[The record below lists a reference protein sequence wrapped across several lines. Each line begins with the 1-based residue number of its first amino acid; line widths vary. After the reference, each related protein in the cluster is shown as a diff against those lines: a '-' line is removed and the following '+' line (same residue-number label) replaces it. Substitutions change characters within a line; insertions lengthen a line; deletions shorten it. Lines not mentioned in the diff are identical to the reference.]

1 MDFVFRIGTKD
12 AHDIAQVHFVHA
24 DNIVKFRIIFFS
36 HLAGLLEGNFLFG
49 NSMLEK
55 LAAGSVMDRVAD
67 FFCAGGRGFDV
78 EIVGDAFGAD
88 HVS

>member
-1 MDFVFRIGTKD
+1 
-12 AHDIAQVHFVHA
+12 
-24 DNIVKFRIIFFS
+24 
-36 HLAGLLEGNFLFG
+36 
-49 NSMLEK
+49 MLEK
-55 LAAGSVMDRVAD
+55 LAAGSMVDRVAD